1 MVRDMANINCPV
13 CKQLI
18 DQVESR
24 CPNCQADLV
33 GYYNRLKKGEAALKI
48 ARDAKEQGDL
58 LGARQW
64 YISALEIVPENEV
77 VLEELTTLNKSLAGE
92 PVETPKKR
100 SWARYVVSLIALLFL
115 GVIIGYFLWPY
126 DQIAFHSEPNKELD
140 PQKVHLEELF
150 QAYLKGDYSAFMD
163 DPVTIKDLFN
173 KLDEKDQKAKGYLLT
188 WASWQLTEAGRHNTG
203 EESVKYLETALILCP
218 DCFMFDDATFYLAEK
233 LKAEDP
239 EKAYALYEQILAL
252 ERGSWYFDNAL
263 LGMADIHVLK
273 GEEELAKLKYQEV
286 IDLYPRTDGAERAQ
300 LVLNSLQ

>member
-1 MVRDMANINCPV
+1 MANINCPV

-24 CPNCQADLV
+24 CPNCQADLL

-58 LGARQW
+58 RGARQW
-64 YISALEIVPENEV
+64 YISALEIVPENDA
-77 VLEELTTLNKSLAGE
+77 VLEELTALNKTLVGE
-92 PVETPKKR
+92 KVETPKKR
-100 SWARYVVSLIALLFL
+100 SWVRYVVGLIGLFFL
-115 GVIIGYFLWPY
+115 GVVIGYFLWP
-126 DQIAFHSEPNKELD
+126 DGQIAFQKAPVKELD
-140 PQKVHLEELF
+140 PIKVHLEELF
-150 QAYLKGDYSAFMD
+150 QAYLKGDYTAFVD
-163 DPVTIKDLFN
+163 DPVAIKALFG

-188 WASWQLTEAGRHNTG
+188 WASWQLTEAGCNSTG

-218 DCFMFDDATFYLAEK
+218 DCFMIDDATFYLAEK

-239 EKAYALYEQILAL
+239 ERAYALYEQILGL

-263 LGMADIHVLK
+263 LGIADIHALK
-273 GEEELAKLKYQEV
+273 GEEELAKQKYQEV

-300 LVLNSLQ
+300 LILNSLQ